1 MGSSMVK
8 LLFTLAVFF
17 QLFMKLNQGWG
28 AVEEISGYGQLGSNG
43 ETGRR
48 LCCHGTVLPPGV
60 PAAENVN

>member
-1 MGSSMVK
+1 MVK

-43 ETGRR
+43 ETGSR
-48 LCCHGTVLPPGV
+48 LCCHGTVLPPG
-60 PAAENVN
+60 ACCSDFENVN